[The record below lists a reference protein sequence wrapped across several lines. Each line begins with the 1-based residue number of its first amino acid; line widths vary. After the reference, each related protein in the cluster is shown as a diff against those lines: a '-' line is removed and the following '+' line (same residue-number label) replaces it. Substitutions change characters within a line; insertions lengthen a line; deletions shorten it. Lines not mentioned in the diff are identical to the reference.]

1 MHLSHFQSLSIEFEW
16 ERKLFQLSDTLIV
29 CDQTLHIFGTLVA
42 LVLLKNFVVAIQLV
56 DVYIALWTKELGS
69 LAIILDVVLQP
80 IREVTNIY
88 WAERAFLLLRA
99 LSTFGEMA
107 LPSFIIEDLSAVVR
121 AIELTHVQ
129 NIADLSRNFH
139 FFEVCLTER
148 TWAILGQPLVQAGST
163 DQTLTV
169 SAACEIF

>member
-29 CDQTLHIFGTLVA
+29 RDQTLHIFGTLVA

-88 WAERAFLLLRA
+88 
-99 LSTFGEMA
+99 
-107 LPSFIIEDLSAVVR
+107 
-121 AIELTHVQ
+121 
-129 NIADLSRNFH
+129 
-139 FFEVCLTER
+139 
-148 TWAILGQPLVQAGST
+148 
-163 DQTLTV
+163 
-169 SAACEIF
+169 